1 MLSSH
6 SLSSTCWKVRFK
18 FKIDSGAEE
27 DIPLYNVKMATL
39 KKIVEFLT
47 YIKENP
53 LGEIDKPLK
62 SANLHEVVPAWFA
75 DFVEVE

>member
-1 MLSSH
+1 MSEGP
-6 SLSSTCWKVRFK
+6 KVRLVTQEGDGLEVDIEIAKQSQLIFNMLE
-18 FKIDSGAEE
+18 DSGAEE

-53 LGEIDKPLK
+53 LG
-62 SANLHEVVPAWFA
+62 
-75 DFVEVE
+75 